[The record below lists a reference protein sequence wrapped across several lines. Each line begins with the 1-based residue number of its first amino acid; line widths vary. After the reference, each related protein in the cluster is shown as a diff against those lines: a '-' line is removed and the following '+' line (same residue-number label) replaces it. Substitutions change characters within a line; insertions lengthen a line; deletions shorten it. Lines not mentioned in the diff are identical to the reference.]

1 MPEFLMPSLGADM
14 TQGTLV
20 EWAVKPGDRVHR
32 GDVVAVVETSKG
44 AIDVEIFSDG
54 IIDQLLVPEGT
65 TVPVGEPLA
74 LVRSDGRP
82 EPEAPAAPAE
92 APVRPVTREPAPEAP
107 AEPAVPVEPST
118 PAPAAEARGEA
129 AARVRASPAARRR
142 AEELDV
148 DIGKLQGTGPGG
160 AVVIADV
167 EQASG
172 PGPAE
177 EETPNPMGEKPRA
190 LTEAPGD
197 IREIIAAAMTRSKR
211 EIPHYYLSNW
221 VDLAPANGWLADW
234 NDSHP
239 VEERLIPG
247 VLMIRAV
254 ALALERFHEFN
265 GFFRD
270 GKFQPGDGIHVGAAI
285 SLRRGGLVAP
295 GLRDANKRSLVELM
309 TAFRGLVAR
318 ARAGRLKASEMA
330 GGTITVS
337 SLGEQGVEEVYP
349 VIYSPQ
355 VAIVGFGTPSER
367 PWVVEG
373 RVEPRWLVRVS
384 LAADHRVSD
393 GHRGALFLEAVTHL
407 LQEPDSL

>member
-20 EWAVKPGDRVHR
+20 QWLVKPGDPVHR

-54 IIDQLLVPEGT
+54 VVDQLLVPEGT

-74 LVRSDGRP
+74 LVRSEGHADAGGHPAEAGQSPPPPPARP
-82 EPEAPAAPAE
+82 VPEKPAASAAAAAPA
-92 APVRPVTREPAPEAP
+92 PAP
-107 AEPAVPVEPST
+107 AE
-118 PAPAAEARGEA
+118 EA
-129 AARVRASPAARRR
+129 AGSGSRLRASPAARRR
-142 AEELDV
+142 AEDLGLDITNI
-148 DIGKLQGTGPGG
+148 DGTGPGG

-167 EQASG
+167 EQAA
-172 PGPAE
+172 GPARPE
-177 EETPNPMGEKPRA
+177 EQTPAPLHDKPRA

-211 EIPHYYLSNW
+211 EIPHYYLANW
-221 VDLAPANGWLADW
+221 VDLTPANAWLEDW
-234 NDSHP
+234 NGSHP
-239 VEERLIPG
+239 VVERLIPG

-254 ALALERFHEFN
+254 AIALERFGEFN
-265 GFFRD
+265 GFFRK
-270 GKFQPGDGIHVGAAI
+270 GAFEPGDGIHVGAAI

-295 GLRDANKRSLVELM
+295 GLKDANKKSLVELM
-309 TAFRGLVAR
+309 TAFRDLVAR

-337 SLGEQGVEEVYP
+337 SLGEQGVEEIYP

-355 VAIVGFGTPSER
+355 VAIVGFGTPTER

-373 RVEPRWLVRVS
+373 RVEPRWLVRLS

-407 LQEPDSL
+407 LQEPESL